1 MITENK
7 KLIKE
12 INTIIAS
19 STKAME
25 ITRQEIEKVDAKYK
39 ALADKEK
46 ADLEKLLKMQE
57 GQISAYKSMVC
68 FTDEPKAPAEKTA
81 NGVVEETEKEP
92 VEEKVVDTLFP
103 ENNEEETSEEETSE
117 DETAED
123 ETAEPETASEPKPE
137 AETSEWGA
145 SESEINDDDDD
156 WGDEPEEWK

>member
-68 FTDEPKAPAEKTA
+68 FTDEPEAPAEKTA
-81 NGVVEETEKEP
+81 NEVVEETEKEP
-92 VEEKVVDTLFP
+92 VEEKVVDTIFP
-103 ENNEEETSEEETSE
+103 ENNEEETSE
-117 DETAED
+117 DET
-123 ETAEPETASEPKPE
+123 PE

-145 SESEINDDDDD
+145 SESQEINDDDDD

>member
-68 FTDEPKAPAEKTA
+68 FTDEPKAPAEETA
-81 NGVVEETEKEP
+81 SGVVEETEKEP
-92 VEEKVVDTLFP
+92 VEEKVVDTIFP
-103 ENNEEETSEEETSE
+103 ENNEDETSEEETSE
-117 DETAED
+117 DETAE
-123 ETAEPETASEPKPE
+123 PETASELKPE
-137 AETSEWGA
+137 AETSKWEA
-145 SESEINDDDDD
+145 SESQEINDDDDD
-156 WGDEPEEWK
+156 WGDELEEWK

>member
-1 MITENK
+1 MITDNK

-25 ITRQEIEKVDAKYK
+25 ITKQEIEKVDAKYR

-46 ADLEKLLKMQE
+46 ADLEKLLRMQE
-57 GQISAYKSMVC
+57 GQISAYKAMVC
-68 FTDEPKAPAEKTA
+68 FTDEPEAP
-81 NGVVEETEKEP
+81 VVEETANKVVEEAEKEP
-92 VEEKVVDTLFP
+92 VEEKVVDTIFP

-117 DETAED
+117 AEA
-123 ETAEPETASEPKPE
+123 AEPETASESKPE
-137 AETSEWGA
+137 NAETSEWET
-145 SESEINDDDDD
+145 SESQEINDDDD

>member
-68 FTDEPKAPAEKTA
+68 FTDEPEAPAEKTA
-81 NGVVEETEKEP
+81 NVVVEETEKEP
-92 VEEKVVDTLFP
+92 VEEKVVDTIFP
-103 ENNEEETSEEETSE
+103 ENNEEETSE
-117 DETAED
+117 D
-123 ETAEPETASEPKPE
+123 ETAEPETAAEPKPE
-137 AETSEWGA
+137 AETSEWEA
-145 SESEINDDDDD
+145 SESQEINDDDDD
-156 WGDEPEEWK
+156 WGDELEEWK

>member
-68 FTDEPKAPAEKTA
+68 FTDEPEAPAEKTA
-81 NGVVEETEKEP
+81 NVVVEETEKEP
-92 VEEKVVDTLFP
+92 VEEKVVDTIFP
-103 ENNEEETSEEETSE
+103 ENNEEETSEEETS
-117 DETAED
+117 ED

-137 AETSEWGA
+137 AETSEWEA
-145 SESEINDDDDD
+145 SESQEINDDDDD
-156 WGDEPEEWK
+156 WGDELEEWK

>member
-39 ALADKEK
+39 ALA
-46 ADLEKLLKMQE
+46 EKLLKMQE

-68 FTDEPKAPAEKTA
+68 FTDEPEAPAEKTA
-81 NGVVEETEKEP
+81 NGVVKETEKEP
-92 VEEKVVDTLFP
+92 VEEKVVDTIFP
-103 ENNEEETSEEETSE
+103 ENNEEETSDDETS
-117 DETAED
+117 ED

-137 AETSEWGA
+137 VETSEWGA
-145 SESEINDDDDD
+145 SESQEINDDDDD
-156 WGDEPEEWK
+156 WGDELEEWK

>member
-68 FTDEPKAPAEKTA
+68 FTDEPEKTA
-81 NGVVEETEKEP
+81 NGVVKETEKEP
-92 VEEKVVDTLFP
+92 VEEKVVDTIFP
-103 ENNEEETSEEETSE
+103 ENNEEETSDDETS
-117 DETAED
+117 ED

-137 AETSEWGA
+137 VETSEWGA
-145 SESEINDDDDD
+145 SESQEINDDDDD
-156 WGDEPEEWK
+156 WGDELEEWK

>member
-68 FTDEPKAPAEKTA
+68 FTDEPEAPAEKTA

-92 VEEKVVDTLFP
+92 VEEKVVDTIFP
-103 ENNEEETSEEETSE
+103 ENNEEETSEEETS
-117 DETAED
+117 ED

-145 SESEINDDDDD
+145 SESQEINDDDDD